1 MHHCRAWA
9 DFRFGAHPGLRPDI
23 AQGPKGSQKMT
34 CSWYVT
40 FEVQKRGVS
49 ARRRS
54 PRATKLFES
63 EEQAKDFAR
72 AKFNEGLIVHAGTI
86 IPHSPRRSIPSG
98 DIPGWLDDEREE
110 GDQDDAQGS
119 NGEAPGWPRS

>member
-1 MHHCRAWA
+1 
-9 DFRFGAHPGLRPDI
+9 
-23 AQGPKGSQKMT
+23 MT
-34 CSWYVT
+34 YCWYVT

-49 ARRRS
+49 GRPRS

-63 EEQAKDFAR
+63 EKEAKDFAR

-86 IPHSPRRSIPSG
+86 IPHSPRRTIPSS
-98 DIPGWLDDEREE
+98 DILGWLDDQRDE

-119 NGEAPGWPRS
+119 D